1 MAKKPSLAN
10 ALKKA
15 PPANGIPA
23 TASTDK
29 SPAGRP
35 KSRQGK
41 KTVTS
46 WIEPTAKKQL
56 AMLSIEEERPEAELL
71 IEAINLLFAKY
82 DKPPIA

>member
-10 ALKKA
+10 ALKKTA
-15 PPANGIPA
+15 PANDTP
-23 TASTDK
+23 TPVTVDH
-29 SPAGRP
+29 SPVSRP

-46 WIEPTAKKQL
+46 WIEPAAKKQL

-82 DKPPIA
+82 DRPPIA